1 MQVFADAARAQLVSI
16 TSNSIVVSDGAR
28 FPVANRGSMPDS
40 LANTWFKLVLAYL
53 DDYEICYVC
62 THTGNGVFTDVLRGQ
77 EGSTQREWP
86 VDHLQTTAFIAP
98 VAADMAYFLSAI
110 KTLQDGKVD
119 KAAGKVL
126 SSNDFTNDERVK
138 LTNIAEQATKNA
150 TDAALRDRA
159 THTGTQAIATVTGL
173 QSALDSKLS
182 SSGGLLS
189 GNLTVPSLNGGQ
201 LAGMR
206 NKIINGSFRVWQRGT
221 SGFAILGSQTYTA
234 DRWFAVAA
242 GATLSAYATAYNSGY
257 ASSLVINGEASNT
270 MCDIGQ
276 RIEGVNTEDLAGKVV
291 TLSCEVFR
299 STAGSVTWEAR
310 YANSVDN
317 FTTTTLIS
325 SGTIA
330 VTGDTFTFAAVNFTV
345 PLAFAHHGIEIRFKY
360 GALTATKQAALRRV
374 QLEVGEVATPFE
386 HRPYG
391 VELAMCQRYYCKT
404 YNTEVAPATIAS
416 SGEIM
421 KLAVGSNIYDYWG
434 FPTAMRA
441 VPTVT
446 LLNPF
451 TGATGTWQD
460 GTNSSIAVGVA
471 NPGMSGTGFF
481 LNSVNTGALV
491 RGHIV
496 ASAEL

>member
-53 DDYEICYVC
+53 DDYEICYVR

-119 KAAGKVL
+119 KVAGKML
-126 SSNDFTNDERVK
+126 SSNDFTDTERVK
-138 LTNIAEQATKNA
+138 LANIAEQATKNE
-150 TDAALRDRA
+150 TDANLLNRA
-159 THTGTQAIATVTGL
+159 NHTGTQAIATVTGL
-173 QSALDSKLS
+173 QSALDSKLP
-182 SSGGLLS
+182 SSGGVLS
-189 GNLTVPSLNGGQ
+189 GDLTVPSLNGGQ
-201 LAGMR
+201 LGGMR

-221 SGFAILGSQTYTA
+221 AGIVIPGSETYTA

-242 GATLSAYATAYNSGY
+242 GANLTALKLDYNAGN
-257 ASSLVINGEASNT
+257 ASVLVISGASSNT

-291 TLSCEVFR
+291 TLSCEVYR
-299 STAGSVTWEAR
+299 EDTGIVTWEAR

-330 VTGDTFTFAAVNFTV
+330 VTGREFKFAAVNFTV
-345 PLAFAHHGIEIRFKY
+345 PPAFAHHGIEIRFKY
-360 GALTATKQAALRRV
+360 GALTETKQAAIRRV
-374 QLEVGEVATPFE
+374 QLEVGEDATPFE

-391 VELAMCQRYYCKT
+391 VELAMCQRYYEVGETNACFDGVMAYLT
-404 YNTEVAPATIAS
+404 VSNTFLVSKRAAPTVVV
-416 SGEIM
+416 
-421 KLAVGSNIYDYWG
+421 KDAVGNVGRVSADATNNIPCTPVG
-434 FPTAMRA
+434 RVFGLR
-441 VPTVT
+441 
-446 LLNPF
+446 
-451 TGATGTWQD
+451 
-460 GTNSSIAVGVA
+460 VGV
-471 NPGMSGTGFF
+471 NGYVGG
-481 LNSVNTGALV
+481 LNNILYAYWA
-491 RGHIV
+491 